1 VRRSREGG
9 ASGDEEAHGGNRGA
23 AGRIGPAVDRGG
35 RGGPHAGAGGLGD
48 RALGVVSGACLGIL
62 ALLPWAAGM
71 VLPWLTIPALALLA
85 LLAVLAVGASRP
97 QRAAI

>member
-1 VRRSREGG
+1 
-9 ASGDEEAHGGNRGA
+9 
-23 AGRIGPAVDRGG
+23 
-35 RGGPHAGAGGLGD
+35 
-48 RALGVVSGACLGIL
+48 
-62 ALLPWAAGM
+62 M